1 MSLIEMIAILLVAVI
16 AAALIGFIIGRRMNI
31 DNKEAIRQLNAEH
44 ELQLQAKQAEID
56 SYHNKVHDHFDKT
69 ASLFVNMAGSY
80 KDLFDHL
87 TAGYD
92 QLGELGMDKKLPD
105 RAGALL
111 DGPEANEQPGEDDPF
126 MPDYSKI
133 NSTASSDKDY

>member
-1 MSLIEMIAILLVAVI
+1 MTTIEIIALLIAVSI
-16 AAALIGFIIGRRMNI
+16 AATLIGFFIGRRMNV
-31 DNKEAIRQLNAEH
+31 DNREVVRQLKEEH
-44 ELQLQAKQAEID
+44 EQQLLQKQAEID
-56 SYHNKVHDHFDKT
+56 AYHDKVHEHFDKT

-80 KDLFDHL
+80 KELFDHL
-87 TAGYD
+87 SAGYD

-111 DGPEANEQPGEDDPF
+111 DGHEANERPGEDDPF

-133 NSTASSDKDY
+133 NSTVGTKDY

>member
-1 MSLIEMIAILLVAVI
+1 MTTIEIIALLIVAVI
-16 AAALIGFIIGRRMNI
+16 IAAVVGFMIGRRMNV
-31 DNKEAIRQLNAEH
+31 DNQQAIRQLTAEH
-44 ELQLQAKQAEID
+44 EQQMLEKQAEID
-56 SYHNKVHDHFDKT
+56 AYHDKVHAHFDKP

-87 TAGYD
+87 SAGYD
-92 QLGELGMDKKLPD
+92 QLGGLGMDKKLPE

-111 DGPEANEQPGEDDPF
+111 DDPEANEQAGEDDPL

-133 NSTASSDKDY
+133 NSTTGAKDY

>member
-1 MSLIEMIAILLVAVI
+1 MSLNEMIAILIVAVI
-16 AAALIGFIIGRRMNI
+16 VAAVIGFIIGRRMNI
-31 DNKEAIRQLNAEH
+31 DNQEAIRQLNAEH

-56 SYHNKVHDHFDKT
+56 SYHNKVNEHFDKT

-87 TAGYD
+87 SAGYD

-133 NSTASSDKDY
+133 NSTASDGKDY

>member
-1 MSLIEMIAILLVAVI
+1 MSLIEMIAILIIAVI
-16 AAALIGFIIGRRMNI
+16 IAAVIGFMIGRRMNI
-31 DNKEAIRQLNAEH
+31 DNQEAIRQLNAEH
-44 ELQLQAKQAEID
+44 ELQMQSKQAEID
-56 SYHNKVHDHFDKT
+56 SYHDKVHEHFDKT

-87 TAGYD
+87 SAGYD
-92 QLGELGMDKKLPD
+92 QLGELGMDKKLPE

-111 DGPEANEQPGEDDPF
+111 DGPEANERPGEDDPF

-133 NSTASSDKDY
+133 NSTAGGGKNY